1 MHAQKIILDLL
12 DKHCPQIH
20 AKRRQCLSAMAQA
33 GHADELTLVGMGRN
47 LPATTSIKH
56 RIKRCDRLLGNRK
69 LSAELV
75 SIYAALAQRFIASDS
90 QPMIIVDWSDLRR
103 DQSAYML
110 RAAVMVHG
118 RAMLLYE
125 EVHVPKDYGTAK
137 VHRQFLQHLAS
148 ILPPGCE
155 PIIVT
160 DAGFRATWFKLI
172 DNFGW
177 GWIGRIRNRDMV
189 RLNSSDQPWHGCKAL
204 YSKANRHA
212 KDLGNFQYARSN
224 PVACRLILVK
234 RIAKGR
240 HQKTLRGKNA
250 RNSNSL
256 KSASSQTEPWLLA
269 VSPNLA
275 GLTAKAVVE
284 QYGGRMQI
292 EQTFRDLKNPRW
304 GLALTHTQTR
314 CPKRLAILLIIGA
327 LLIFALW
334 LIGLTA
340 RAIGY
345 RIEYGS
351 KKNAPQT
358 LSIISLARSWLRE
371 CGQNCRL
378 TRHQM
383 KIALTELRLQVRNL

>member
-12 DKHCPQIH
+12 DQHCPQIH
-20 AKRRQCLSAMAQA
+20 AKRRQCLAAMAQA
-33 GHADELTLVGMGRN
+33 GHANELTLVGMGRN

-69 LSAELV
+69 LSAELLP
-75 SIYAALAQRFIASDS
+75 IYAALALHLINPNS
-90 QPMIIVDWSDLRR
+90 QPMIIIDWSDLLR

-110 RAAVMVHG
+110 RAAVMVRG

-125 EVHVPKDYGTAK
+125 EVHVPKSYGTEK
-137 VHRQFLQHLAS
+137 VHRQFLRRLES
-148 ILPPGCE
+148 VLPPGCR

-172 DNFGW
+172 DKIGW

-189 RLNSSDQPWHGCKAL
+189 RSSSNDQPWHGCKDL
-204 YSKANRHA
+204 YSKANKHA
-212 KDLGNFQYARSN
+212 KDLGNYEYARSN
-224 PVACRLILVK
+224 PVACRLVLVK

-240 HQKTLRGKNA
+240 HQKNLRGKIA

-275 GLTAKAVVE
+275 GLSAKEVVD

-314 CPKRLAILLIIGA
+314 CPKRLAILLIVGA
-327 LLIFALW
+327 LIIFALW
-334 LIGLTA
+334 LIGLSA
-340 RAIGY
+340 RAAGY
-345 RIEYGS
+345 CIEYGS
-351 KKNAPQT
+351 KKKAPFT
-358 LSIISLARSWLRE
+358 LSVISLARSWIRE
-371 CGQNCRL
+371 CGRNCRL
-378 TRHQM
+378 TRQQLGN
-383 KIALTELRLQVRNL
+383 ALTELRSQVRNL

>member
-12 DKHCPQIH
+12 DNHCPKIH
-20 AKRRQCLSAMAQA
+20 AKRRQCLAAMAQA

-47 LPATTSIKH
+47 LPATTSVKH

-69 LSAELV
+69 LSAELL
-75 SIYAALAQRFIASDS
+75 SIYRAMALPLIHSNR
-90 QPMIIVDWSDLRR
+90 QPIIVIDWSDVRT

-110 RAAVMVHG
+110 RAAVMVQG

-125 EVHVPKDYGTAK
+125 EVHVTKDYGTKK
-137 VHRQFLQHLAS
+137 VHRRFLQNLAS
-148 ILPPGCE
+148 VLPPGCQ

-172 DNFGW
+172 DKLGW

-189 RLNSSDQPWHGCKAL
+189 RSRSSDQPWHGCKDL
-204 YSKANRHA
+204 YAKANKNA
-212 KDLGNFQYARSN
+212 KDLGDFEYARSN
-224 PVACRLILVK
+224 PVVCRLVLVK
-234 RIAKGR
+234 RIPKGR

-275 GLTAKAVVE
+275 ALTAKEVVD
-284 QYGGRMQI
+284 QYCGRMQI

-314 CPKRLAILLIIGA
+314 CPKRLAILLAIGA
-327 LLIFALW
+327 LIIFALW
-334 LIGLTA
+334 IIGLTA
-340 RAIGY
+340 RAAGY
-345 RIEYGS
+345 RVEYGS
-351 KKNAPQT
+351 KKKAPYT

-378 TRHQM
+378 TRHRIE
-383 KIALTELRLQVRNL
+383 IALAELRSLIRHF

>member
-12 DKHCPQIH
+12 DKHCPKIH
-20 AKRRQCLSAMAQA
+20 AKRRQCLAAMAQA
-33 GHADELTLVGMGRN
+33 GQADKLTLVGMGGN
-47 LPATTSIKH
+47 LPPTTSIRH

-69 LSAELV
+69 LSAELL
-75 SIYAALAQRFIASDS
+75 SIYAALAPRFIAPNSR
-90 QPMIIVDWSDLRR
+90 PMIIIDWSDLLR

-110 RAAVMVHG
+110 RAAVMVQG

-125 EVHVPKDYGTAK
+125 EVHVPKDFGTAK
-137 VHRQFLQHLAS
+137 VHLRFLERLAS
-148 ILPPGCE
+148 ILPPGCA

-172 DNFGW
+172 NKFGW

-189 RLNSSDQPWHGCKAL
+189 RSTSSDQPWHGCKTL
-204 YSKANRHA
+204 YSRANRHA
-212 KDLGNFQYARSN
+212 KDLGNFEYARSN

-240 HQKTLRGKNA
+240 HQKNLRGKTA

-256 KSASSQTEPWLLA
+256 KSAAAQTEPWLLA
-269 VSPNLA
+269 VSPNLT
-275 GLTAKAVVE
+275 GLTAKQVVD

-304 GLALTHTQTR
+304 GLGLTHTQTR

-327 LLIFALW
+327 LVIFALW
-334 LIGLTA
+334 LIGLAA
-340 RAIGY
+340 RAAGY

-351 KKNAPQT
+351 KKNASHT
-358 LSIISLARSWLRE
+358 LSVISLARSWIRE

-378 TRHQM
+378 TRQQL
-383 KIALTELRLQVRNL
+383 KIALTELGSQVRNL

>member
-12 DKHCPQIH
+12 DKHCPEIH
-20 AKRRQCLSAMAQA
+20 AKRRHCLAALAQA
-33 GHADELTLVGMGRN
+33 GHGGELTLVGMGRN
-47 LPATTSIKH
+47 LPATTSIRH

-69 LSAELV
+69 LSAELL
-75 SIYAALAQRFIASDS
+75 SIYAALAQRFIAPDS
-90 QPMIIVDWSDLRR
+90 RPAIIIDWSDLLR

-110 RAAVMVHG
+110 RAAVIVNG

-137 VHRQFLQHLAS
+137 VHRQFLHHLAS
-148 ILPPGCE
+148 ILPAGCE

-172 DNFGW
+172 EKFGW
-177 GWIGRIRNRDMV
+177 GWVGRIRNRDMV
-189 RLNSSDQPWHGCKAL
+189 RASSSEQPWHGCKAL
-204 YSKANRHA
+204 YSKANKHA
-212 KDLGNFQYARSN
+212 KDLGNFEYARSN

-250 RNSNSL
+250 LNSNSL
-256 KSASSQTEPWLLA
+256 KSAASQTEPWLLA
-269 VSPNLA
+269 VSPNLD
-275 GLTAKAVVE
+275 GLTAKEVVE
-284 QYGGRMQI
+284 LYGGRMQI

-327 LLIFALW
+327 LIIFALW
-334 LIGLTA
+334 LIGLAA
-340 RAIGY
+340 RAADY

-351 KKNAPQT
+351 KKNAPCT
-358 LSIISLARSWLRE
+358 LSVISLARSWIRE
-371 CGQNCRL
+371 CGQHCRL
-378 TRHQM
+378 TRHQIE
-383 KIALTELRLQVRNL
+383 IALDELRTQVRHL